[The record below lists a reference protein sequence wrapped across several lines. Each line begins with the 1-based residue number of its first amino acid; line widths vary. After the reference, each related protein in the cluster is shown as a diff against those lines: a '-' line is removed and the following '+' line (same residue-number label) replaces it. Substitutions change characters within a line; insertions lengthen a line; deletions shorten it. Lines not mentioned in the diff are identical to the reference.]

1 MGTMIIVAV
10 LILMI
15 VYAFRGSLK
24 HFKGEGGCCGGEAS
38 TTRVKKQKLAQTA
51 AVKRIVIEGMSCE
64 HCKQTVENCLNS
76 LNQVNA
82 TVHLRKKE
90 AVVKLGTAVCDEV
103 LKEAVE
109 KAGYQV
115 VSITNLD

>member
-24 HFKGEGGCCGGEAS
+24 HFKGEGGCCGGANPAP
-38 TTRVKKQKLAQTA
+38 RIKKQKLGQIA
-51 AVKRIVIEGMSCE
+51 AVKRIVIEGMTCE
-64 HCKQTVENCLNS
+64 HCKRSVENALNS

-82 TVHLRKKE
+82 KVNLSKKE
-90 AVVKLGTAVCDEV
+90 AVVKLGTAVSDEV

-109 KAGYQV
+109 KAGYEV
-115 VSITNLD
+115 VSITEL